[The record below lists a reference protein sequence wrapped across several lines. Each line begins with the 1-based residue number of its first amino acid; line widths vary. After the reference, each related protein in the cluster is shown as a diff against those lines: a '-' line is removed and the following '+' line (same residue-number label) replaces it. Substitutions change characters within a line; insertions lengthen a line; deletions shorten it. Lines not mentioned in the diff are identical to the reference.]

1 MMWPRVKEN
10 LKPPGA
16 KRGRKGPSLDLW
28 REPSPAYT
36 SVLDFWLPG

>member
-1 MMWPRVKEN
+1 MWPRVKEN

-16 KRGRKGPSLDLW
+16 KRGSKGPSLDLW